1 MKTFVK
7 KVIMPAIFAAFVCF
21 TLTEENEFVQRFLT
35 KIYGQ
40 DYYFV
45 AAPDGPDYT
54 AETTGQYWYVTRE
67 YKPVADPYEA
77 ANFQA
82 RTRRSYEEENEGEV
96 LFLVL
101 EITEEYGKD
110 GQDACAPEGHTCD
123 HEIVMVPEGAM
134 HPPIELSLN
143 PIECSCFIVDGGPY
157 CGFEHER
164 TPGVDYDFIPKLLVT
179 YKPNLTLTVFS
190 NLR

>member
-7 KVIMPAIFAAFVCF
+7 MVIMPAVFAALIWFTVSEDGGFVNR
-21 TLTEENEFVQRFLT
+21 LLDYV
-35 KIYGQ
+35 YGQ
-40 DYYFV
+40 NYYFV
-45 AAPDGPDYT
+45 ATPDGPDYT
-54 AETTGQYWYVTRE
+54 TETTGQYWFVTGD
-67 YKPVADPYEA
+67 YKQVTKQ
-77 ANFQA
+77 FQA
-82 RTRRSYEEENEGEV
+82 TAFQPQNRNSYEGDEGEV

-110 GQDACAPEGHTCD
+110 GPDACAPGGNVCD

-134 HPPIELSLN
+134 HPTLVLWLK

>member
-1 MKTFVK
+1 MKTFAK
-7 KVIMPAIFAAFVCF
+7 KVIMPAVFAALIWFNVSEHGGFVNN
-21 TLTEENEFVQRFLT
+21 LLDYV
-35 KIYGQ
+35 YGQ
-40 DYYFV
+40 NNYFV

-54 AETTGQYWYVTRE
+54 AETTGQYWFVTGD
-67 YKPVADPYEA
+67 YKPITNQCQTA
-77 ANFQA
+77 AFQSQS
-82 RTRRSYEEENEGEV
+82 RSSYEEDEGEL

-110 GQDACAPEGHTCD
+110 GPDACAPEGNVCD

-134 HPPIELSLN
+134 HPTISLWLK
-143 PIECSCFIVDGGPY
+143 PMECTCFIVNGGTY

-164 TPGVDYDFIPKLLVT
+164 TPGVDCDFIPKLLVT

>member
-1 MKTFVK
+1 MKTFAK
-7 KVIMPAIFAAFVCF
+7 KVIMPAVFAAFVCF
-21 TLTEENEFVQRFLT
+21 TLTEQNKFVQRFLT

-40 DYYFV
+40 NYYFDS
-45 AAPDGPDYT
+45 APDSPDYT
-54 AETTGQYWYVTRE
+54 AETTGQYWYVTGE
-67 YKPVADPYEA
+67 YQPVANQYEA

-82 RTRRSYEEENEGEV
+82 RTWHSYEDDEGEV

-110 GQDACAPEGHTCD
+110 GPDACAPEGNVYD
-123 HEIVMVPEGAM
+123 HDIVMVPEGAM
-134 HPPIELSLN
+134 HPTIALCLK
-143 PIECSCFIVDGGPY
+143 PIECTGFIVNGGPY
-157 CGFEHER
+157 
-164 TPGVDYDFIPKLLVT
+164 YDFIPKLLVT

>member
-7 KVIMPAIFAAFVCF
+7 KVIMPAVFAALIWFTVSEHGGFVNN
-21 TLTEENEFVQRFLT
+21 LLDYV
-35 KIYGQ
+35 YGQ
-40 DYYFV
+40 NYYFV
-45 AAPDGPDYT
+45 AASDGPDYT
-54 AETTGQYWYVTRE
+54 AETTGQYWYVTGE
-67 YKPVADPYEA
+67 YKPVADQFQTA
-77 ANFQA
+77 AFEPQ
-82 RTRRSYEEENEGEV
+82 TWSSYEEDEDEV

-110 GQDACAPEGHTCD
+110 GPDACAPEGNVYD

-134 HPPIELSLN
+134 HPTIALCLK
-143 PIECSCFIVDGGPY
+143 PIECTGFIVDGGPY
-157 CGFEHER
+157 YGFEHEGA
-164 TPGVDYDFIPKLLVT
+164 PGVDYDLIPKLLVT

>member
-1 MKTFVK
+1 MKTFAT
-7 KVIMPAIFAAFVCF
+7 KVIMPAVFAAFVCF
-21 TLTEENEFVQRFLT
+21 TLTEQNEFVQGFLT

-40 DYYFV
+40 NYYFV
-45 AAPDGPDYT
+45 PTPDGPDYT
-54 AETTGQYWYVTRE
+54 AETTGQYWFVTGG
-67 YKPVADPYEA
+67 YKPVADQYEA

-82 RTRRSYEEENEGEV
+82 RTWRSYEEDEGKL

-110 GQDACAPEGHTCD
+110 GPDACAPEGYVHD

-134 HPPIELSLN
+134 HPTITLWLK